1 MALYTSD
8 EWILE
13 TIDGYK
19 IEFYQT
25 PFQTHIPSEIPFSKE
40 QADFVSEEVYKLV
53 QKVAIEP
60 VQRSNDQFMSTIFL
74 VPKSDGSNRPVI
86 NLRFLNEFVQY
97 HHFKQENLR
106 FDSEK

>member
-25 PFQTHIPSEIPFSKE
+25 PFQTHIPGEIPLSKE

-53 QKVAIEP
+53 QKGAIEP